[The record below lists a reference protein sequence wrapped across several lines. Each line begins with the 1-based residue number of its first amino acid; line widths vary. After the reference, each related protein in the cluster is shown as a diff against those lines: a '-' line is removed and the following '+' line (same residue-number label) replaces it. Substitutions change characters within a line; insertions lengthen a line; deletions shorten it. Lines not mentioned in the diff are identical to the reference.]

1 MQGCRSTAAVLVEF
15 RRLTTCARTPKG
27 PQGLAPILSA
37 VGVHE
42 QKVPRNVCRQ
52 VGKWYDHFQ
61 FWPCH
66 LKTVA
71 DLKKD
76 RSCLKKDNQAKS
88 GALSIPGNAGGS
100 RLDARSVTAVLK
112 SLDGVSISNR
122 PAEVNGA
129 FEQKTSYFFK
139 CLWRQTTEAVE
150 LRRHG
155 VLLSCLRQ
163 TGS

>member
-1 MQGCRSTAAVLVEF
+1 MG
-15 RRLTTCARTPKG
+15 RRPLDIFASPVFALRRTEG
-27 PQGLAPILSA
+27 TR
-37 VGVHE
+37 E
-42 QKVPRNVCRQ
+42 VCRQ

-66 LKTVA
+66 LRTVA

-88 GALSIPGNAGGS
+88 EALFIPGNAGGS

-122 PAEVNGA
+122 PAEVNGV
-129 FEQKTSYFFK
+129 FVDEQP
-139 CLWRQTTEAVE
+139 RP
-150 LRRHG
+150 
-155 VLLSCLRQ
+155 
-163 TGS
+163 